1 MEAIVKI
8 TKKHFNIITRNHFF
22 NEETLY
28 TYLTE
33 IESIINGRSLTPLSD
48 DINDFEELMTNHF
61 LTGTANP
68 NLLICPVEKPGEIA
82 SKRKWK
88 AVQVALTSF
97 WQRWIRKYSPIITT
111 RKKWNIPL
119 VISFLEI

>member
-8 TKKHFNIITRNHFF
+8 TKKYFNIITRNHFF

-48 DINDFEELMTNHF
+48 DINDFEALMTNHF

-68 NLLICPVEKPGEIA
+68 NLLICPVEKPGDIA

-88 AVQVALTSF
+88 AAQVALTSF
-97 WQRWIRKYSPIITT
+97 WQRWIRKYSPIIMTS
-111 RKKWNIPL
+111 KKWNIPL